1 MVALTPAALLAEMQR
16 QHAAQ
21 LVLKPSSA
29 PSPPANRI
37 HYERLRA
44 LLAQAAVADADRPP
58 AELAESAELADWVD
72 TAESADNAVPVD
84 FNADDNADATA
95 VDPDSPRQTPRRS
108 DARFDDVSKMG
119 PMYVRA
125 VTDGQ
130 LLEGGVERLVSAL
143 SLTTDS
149 VFADLGSGNGA
160 ALIHLAARVTCRG
173 CWGIE
178 LLRARDAIARRSLE
192 SATDAGLLKSPVVFE
207 RGDLSSL
214 AQLARQES
222 RNGPTADAKQTAELQ
237 KGAQRAAAQEA
248 TAEPF
253 TFEPFRLK
261 ELTHAFSSSVCFDD
275 VLLREMATTL
285 GNANLFPR
293 FQTLVSLRALPS
305 QASLIHVGELFLE
318 TSWNQNCRGHVYVP
332 ADILERGAGAIGT
345 APLLAR
351 LLCSEGAC
359 TLPTALQ
366 WPAQGVIKLPRS

>member
-1 MVALTPAALLAEMQR
+1 M
-16 QHAAQ
+16 
-21 LVLKPSSA
+21 
-29 PSPPANRI
+29 
-37 HYERLRA
+37 
-44 LLAQAAVADADRPP
+44 
-58 AELAESAELADWVD
+58 
-72 TAESADNAVPVD
+72 
-84 FNADDNADATA
+84 
-95 VDPDSPRQTPRRS
+95 
-108 DARFDDVSKMG
+108 
-119 PMYVRA
+119 
-125 VTDGQ
+125 
-130 LLEGGVERLVSAL
+130 
-143 SLTTDS
+143 
-149 VFADLGSGNGA
+149 
-160 ALIHLAARVTCRG
+160 
-173 CWGIE
+173 
-178 LLRARDAIARRSLE
+178 
-192 SATDAGLLKSPVVFE
+192 

-332 ADILERGAGAIGT
+332 ADILERGAGAICT

-351 LLCSEGAC
+351 LLCSEGVC